1 MNKIYNCSEC
11 DYCYSNETM
20 GCNYLCVNM
29 ESEYFGELVDGLGIA
44 EENKECV
51 VVRGKNFDELILED
65 QFS

>member
-1 MNKIYNCSEC
+1 
-11 DYCYSNETM
+11 M